1 MSDAEGYALEYLL
14 DQITGNALTPAEA
27 ISMAIDLMIPPPD
40 PDYAF
45 EHEQN
50 AAYQTV
56 SAWPPAQQHNL
67 ITNLILNA
75 ADPLLVVSDLY
86 DHVEQTLDTSP
97 RTAVQSEWQAKRD
110 AILQAFTRMLP
121 NRPQQP
127 ERDQAFYCYHDAN
140 QRMEAVTG
148 RAAAGESLSNF
159 EQDVLRELD
168 AEDDHR
174 EDADDRG

>member
-1 MSDAEGYALEYLL
+1 
-14 DQITGNALTPAEA
+14 
-27 ISMAIDLMIPPPD
+27 
-40 PDYAF
+40 
-45 EHEQN
+45 
-50 AAYQTV
+50 V

-75 ADPLLVVSDLY
+75 ADPLLVVCDLY
-86 DHVEQTLDTSP
+86 DHVQQTLDTSP
-97 RTAVQSEWQAKRD
+97 STAVASEWQAKRD
-110 AILQAFTRMLP
+110 AILQAFARMLP

-140 QRMEAVTG
+140 QLMEAVTG
-148 RAAAGESLSNF
+148 RATAGEPLSNF

-168 AEDDHR
+168 AEGDHG